1 MAVMID
7 AMNALNALMTMDEP
21 VTVADDSVLAPPVEP
36 VVKRV
41 IRTKKTVEPIVE
53 APKVVEPVVKRV
65 IRTKKTV
72 EPVVEAPKV
81 VEPVVEAP
89 KKSKVKNQN
98 YVEAMAIAEDYIAR
112 CGGVLPFVERYQK
125 LVALEA
131 KVNIEKDKKKIRA
144 KNRAEKRKN
153 GEPVGREK
161 KTALGE
167 EDMRRIARE
176 EALKLNTPDSDS
188 DSDSD

>member
-41 IRTKKTVEPIVE
+41 IRTKKTVEPI
-53 APKVVEPVVKRV
+53 
-65 IRTKKTV
+65 
-72 EPVVEAPKV
+72 VEAPKV

>member
-41 IRTKKTVEPIVE
+41 IRTKKTVEPVVE
-53 APKVVEPVVKRV
+53 APKVVEPVVEAPKV
-65 IRTKKTV
+65 V
-72 EPVVEAPKV
+72 ETVVEAPKV